1 MGWFLKLF
9 GRRGKKCARC
19 RKLLKKT
26 EPVTQIEDKRSETL
40 IGTSNDYLWT
50 PLTLKVNGLLQ
61 SCLMV
66 FRIDAR

>member
-1 MGWFLKLF
+1 MGWFLELF

-26 EPVTQIEDKRSETL
+26 EPVTQIEDKRFETF

-50 PLTLKVNGLLQ
+50 PLTVSKFSYGVSN
-61 SCLMV
+61 S
-66 FRIDAR
+66 R